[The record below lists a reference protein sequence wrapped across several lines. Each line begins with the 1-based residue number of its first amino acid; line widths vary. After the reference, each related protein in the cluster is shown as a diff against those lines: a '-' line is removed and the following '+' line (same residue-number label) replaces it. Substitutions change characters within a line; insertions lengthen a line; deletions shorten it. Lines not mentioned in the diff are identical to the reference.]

1 MGRMSTPAATP
12 PQPADA
18 PHSAA
23 RSADP
28 SARALGEMP
37 IDELRAYA
45 ENLGLQVPAGCSRGD
60 LVLRV
65 SRRLELIE
73 RLDRDALLDI
83 CVWAHRPVRQSDPR
97 PDLVRAIAA
106 IEGGN
111 YSRLSARGLRALAA
125 LRSVPVGPNDTD
137 AMVAD
142 ALVRAEGLRQ
152 RLSRVRRA
160 LVGAVL
166 SRVIE
171 GDAAPAEYQFLPEDD
186 AARRLSLKHEIED
199 RGVVGGIAS
208 RLRGAADD
216 YLRSKLDEIEARI
229 DRKLDE
235 IDRRLSEWRDREV
248 ANRLRILRITL
259 VASVLFA
266 LLSLG
271 YHVVVRRWMGAQP
284 PPPIAATPPD
294 TPR

>member
-1 MGRMSTPAATP
+1 MGSMSTPAAMPPRPTDTP
-12 PQPADA
+12 R
-18 PHSAA
+18 SAG
-23 RSADP
+23 RSADS
-28 SARALGEMP
+28 SARALGDMP
-37 IDELRAYA
+37 IDELSAYG
-45 ENLGLQVPAGCSRGD
+45 ENLGLEVPAGCGRGD
-60 LVLRV
+60 LVLRI

-83 CVWAHRPVRQSDPR
+83 CVWAHRPVRQSDPKQ
-97 PDLVRAIAA
+97 DLVRAIAV

-111 YSRLSARGLRALAA
+111 YRRLSARGLRALAA
-125 LRSVPVGPNDTD
+125 LRSVPIGPNDTD

-142 ALVRAEGLRQ
+142 ALMRAEGLRQ

-186 AARRLSLKHEIED
+186 AARRSSLKHEIED

-208 RLRGAADD
+208 RLRGAADN

-271 YHVVVRRWMGAQP
+271 YHVVVRRWMGAPP
-284 PPPIAATPPD
+284 PPPIAATQPGM
-294 TPR
+294 PR